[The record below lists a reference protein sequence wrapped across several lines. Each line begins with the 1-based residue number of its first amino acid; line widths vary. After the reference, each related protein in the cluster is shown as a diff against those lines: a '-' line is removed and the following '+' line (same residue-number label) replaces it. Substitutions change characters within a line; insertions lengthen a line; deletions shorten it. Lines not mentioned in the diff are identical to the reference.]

1 MRLSPTIKSLT
12 INSVCSLYI
21 LLFVY
26 AAVSKLLDF
35 ENFRVQLGQSP
46 ILSSYAGWLSWSVPA
61 LEIIISLLLW
71 FQKTRLIGLFLAYGL
86 MVLFTAYIFIILN
99 YSASVPCSCGGIL
112 EKLGWSEHLLFNIA
126 FAAIGIIA
134 VLLYSRPNTK
144 ALLP

>member
-1 MRLSPTIKSLT
+1 MRLSPTIKSFT

-99 YSASVPCSCGGIL
+99 YSESVPCSCGGIL
-112 EKLGWSEHLLFNIA
+112 EKLGWSEHLLFNVA

-144 ALLP
+144 ALHP